1 MRNVKSKKIKFDE
14 GIAIL
19 RVSSHRQ
26 KDNTSH
32 ETQEAEVRSYAA
44 SVGIQ
49 IDRIFQIIESAKA
62 TEFRKKYHSALNYAL
77 KQKIGAVL
85 FYMHDREAR
94 NLTDNETNERLV
106 RAGQIE
112 IHYVRDK
119 KVLTA
124 DSPELDFIMRDMIAV
139 NNKQFSRMLSVKVN
153 DAMTAKAEAGWFPNN
168 HVPLGY
174 VHKKI
179 QNENGLESKRGSTIV
194 PDPNQKNVAWV
205 QREFELRA
213 QGYTL
218 EQIKEIVL
226 SENLVPAKRIADYRA
241 STIEKRIKNP
251 FYRGHFRWKGEIY
264 KGKHEII
271 IPKYILD
278 KIDGVGTKHYT
289 RRFNADEGILAGGW
303 IKCADEQCGCNIVY
317 DPKSKMNK
325 TTGQV
330 KVFKYY
336 HCTNGRKVHQSLAGM
351 NITEA
356 EIWDQLSTA
365 IDAVTLTE
373 EQANKFAAALN
384 EHEREIK
391 GGSAE
396 SIQKLVNVRVDLE
409 ARMNKLMDMYLD
421 VQIEKELFEKQK
433 GRIKAQLHDVDRQ
446 IADLKGDSSQILEN
460 AISTLELAKDAKTL
474 WNERSDRERRDFL
487 NELLSNPR
495 LRGRTVE
502 YDLKKPFA
510 ILAEMAR
517 NQDWRPLGNSNP
529 RLPRERGLS

>member
-1 MRNVKSKKIKFDE
+1 MGIVKSTKIKFDQ

-44 SVGIQ
+44 EAGIE
-49 IDRIFQIIESAKA
+49 IDRVFHLVESAKA
-62 TEFRKKYHSALNYAL
+62 TEARKKYHAALNYAL
-77 KQKIGAVL
+77 KQKIGAIL

-112 IHYVRDK
+112 IHYVRDR
-119 KVLTA
+119 KVLNRN
-124 DSPELDFIMRDMIAV
+124 SPEFEYIMRDFMAV
-139 NNKQFSRMLSVKVN
+139 NNKQFSRVLSMKVN

-179 QNENGLESKRGSTIV
+179 ENENGRESKRGTIIV
-194 PDPNQKNVAWV
+194 PDPNHKNVKWV

-218 EQIKEIVL
+218 EQICQMIL
-226 SENLVPAKRIADYRA
+226 NENLVPAARGKDYRA

-251 FYRGHFRWKGEIY
+251 FYRGQFRWKGEFY
-264 KGKHEII
+264 KGKHELI
-271 IPKYILD
+271 IPKHILD
-278 KIDGVGTKHYT
+278 KIDGVPTKAYT
-289 RRFNADEGILAGGW
+289 RRFTADEGILAGGW
-303 IKCADEQCGCNIVY
+303 LKCADEACGCNLVY
-317 DPKSKMNK
+317 DPKTKINK

-330 KVFKYY
+330 KVFQYY
-336 HCTNGRKVHQSLAGM
+336 HCTNGRKVHETMSGM
-351 NITEA
+351 NVTEA
-356 EIWDQLSTA
+356 EIWSQLSTA
-365 IDAVTLTE
+365 IEAVTISHD
-373 EQANKFAAALN
+373 QAHEFSIALN
-384 EHEREIK
+384 ELERELK
-391 GGSAE
+391 GGASD
-396 SIQKLVNVRVDLE
+396 SILKLENERVDLE
-409 ARMNKLMDMYLD
+409 SRMNKLVDMYLD
-421 VQIEKELFEKQK
+421 VQIEKDLFEKQK
-433 GRIKAQLHDVDRQ
+433 ARIKVQIQDIDRQ
-446 IADLKGDSSQILEN
+446 IADLKGDSSQVLEN
-460 AISTLELAKDAKTL
+460 AESTLELAKIAKDL
-474 WNERSDRERRDFL
+474 WKERSDRERRDFL

-510 ILAEMAR
+510 VLAEMAT
-517 NQDWRPLGNSNP
+517 NQNWRPHGDSNP
-529 RLPRERGLS
+529 GLLRERELS